1 MTESVEGL
9 KACLLEGCNTV
20 CLSPSSELGI
30 VEATAVSLA
39 WRLLE
44 TLLNKYESP
53 RQSTLHKAVAARL
66 LGLGAFLPTWLVTS
80 YKRRNPAELLHILLS
95 SGRLVE
101 AAEFAKEYIWA
112 VMGRGKE
119 YFGLEHSLLTTSPP
133 TWLPFQTLDLL
144 LLELKEASEED
155 GEYKQVRRQMAYCN
169 GFVTF

>member
-1 MTESVEGL
+1 MTGDMEGL
-9 KACLLEGCNTV
+9 KACLLEGCNAMS
-20 CLSPSSELGI
+20 LSPSPELGSG
-30 VEATAVSLA
+30 EATAASLA

-66 LGLGAFLPTWLVTS
+66 LGLGAFLPNWLVTS
-80 YKRRNPAELLHILLS
+80 YKQRNPAELLRVLLS

-101 AAEFAKEYIWA
+101 ATDFAKEYIWA
-112 VMGRGKE
+112 VLGRGKE
-119 YFGLEHSLLTTSPP
+119 YFGLEHSLMTTSPP

-155 GEYKQVRRQMAYCN
+155 GEYKQVRIEMLRCAR
-169 GFVTF
+169 FVIL